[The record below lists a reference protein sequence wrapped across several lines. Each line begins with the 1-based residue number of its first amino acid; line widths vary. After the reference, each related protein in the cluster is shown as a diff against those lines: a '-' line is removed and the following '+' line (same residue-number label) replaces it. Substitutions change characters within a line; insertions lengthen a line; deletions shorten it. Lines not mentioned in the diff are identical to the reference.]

1 MDKNVLDK
9 EEIHYMKII
18 CEQDD
23 ATNIFEDLKCGDVF
37 RLSHFKHDSNT
48 YMRVNNAFDNIINV
62 VRLDDGM
69 PFIFQNDTKVE
80 KYNAILTIEKKC

>member
-9 EEIHYMKII
+9 EEIHDMKII

-37 RLSHFKHDSNT
+37 RLSHFKHDCISSAHSSDNWHRISSFPSLSAISNT
-48 YMRVNNAFDNIINV
+48 FLSTFISF
-62 VRLDDGM
+62 LD
-69 PFIFQNDTKVE
+69 FIR
-80 KYNAILTIEKKC
+80 I